1 MPHDRIKK
9 AYRKKALE
17 LHPDRNY
24 GDVEN
29 ATKKFAEVQSA
40 YEVLSDPQ
48 ERAWYDSHRDAI
60 LRGDDPDAAGATPEF
75 YNVRMTTVDELYSLM
90 RKFNSTV
97 PFTDAPDGF
106 FGILR
111 DTFDE
116 LAHQEVVACEW
127 DGLPIVEYPSFGK
140 ADDDYD
146 TVAKPFYSAWSS
158 FATRKNFIWKEKW
171 RLSDAPDRRVRRL
184 MEKENKKFREDA
196 IQEFNEG
203 VRSMVAFVRKRD
215 PRYVPNTQTEAE
227 RQKILRD
234 ASAAQAARARAARQ
248 EELAD
253 YVVPDWAQSRDD
265 NNGLEGEFSESEDES
280 EVEAIECV
288 VCDKV
293 FKTEKQY
300 ETHEK
305 SKKHLKAVQQLRREM
320 RKENAGLDLDAPLA
334 QTPSAAPASDPG
346 DGGSALPDDAASAAS
361 ETAETK
367 ATVINES
374 VDTAGNESGPL
385 RAAEGASG
393 IDEGEDDDDDDE
405 YAPRS
410 AIEERLASSSAAK
423 ASPLLEAGA
432 DDDVERLSGQA
443 GGMSLNE
450 AGQAKK
456 VGMAKAKRD
465 KKAAKQAALGDA
477 SIQVSVA
484 FAVAARTRFSH
495 GRRGRA
501 NDLHIPRTS
510 APFAESPST
519 PKTSCTPT

>member
-1 MPHDRIKK
+1 
-9 AYRKKALE
+9 
-17 LHPDRNY
+17 
-24 GDVEN
+24 
-29 ATKKFAEVQSA
+29 
-40 YEVLSDPQ
+40 
-48 ERAWYDSHRDAI
+48 
-60 LRGDDPDAAGATPEF
+60 
-75 YNVRMTTVDELYSLM
+75 MTTVDELYSLM

-111 DTFDE
+111 DTFDD
-116 LAHQEVVACEW
+116 LAHQEVAACEW
-127 DGLPIVEYPSFGK
+127 DGLSIVEYPSFGK

-265 NNGLEGEFSESEDES
+265 ENGLEGEFSESEDES

-305 SKKHLKAVQQLRREM
+305 SKKHIKAVQQLRREM
-320 RKENAGLDLDAPLA
+320 KKENAGLDLEAPLA
-334 QTPSAAPASDPG
+334 QTPSG
-346 DGGSALPDDAASAAS
+346 DADSALPEDVASAAS
-361 ETAETK
+361 ETAETE
-367 ATVINES
+367 ATAVMES
-374 VDTAGNESGPL
+374 LETAGSNPGPV
-385 RAAEGASG
+385 RVAEDTSG
-393 IDEGEDDDDDDE
+393 IDQDDDENDDDDDD

-410 AIEERLASSSAAK
+410 AVEDRLAPGKATQANPLLGVDANDGMERLA
-423 ASPLLEAGA
+423 GQT
-432 DDDVERLSGQA
+432 DD
-443 GGMSLNE
+443 MSLNE
-450 AGQAKK
+450 AGQAKR
-456 VGMAKAKRD
+456 VGKAKAKRD
-465 KKAAKQAALGDA
+465 KKAAKQAALEQAG
-477 SIQVSVA
+477 IQVSFTVA
-484 FAVAARTRFSH
+484 MQAQRSQAS
-495 GRRGRA
+495 
-501 NDLHIPRTS
+501 D
-510 APFAESPST
+510 
-519 PKTSCTPT
+519 